1 MFNKIL
7 IANRGEIACR
17 IIKTAHSMGIQA
29 IAVYSAADRNSLH
42 VRLADSACYI
52 GEAPAKESYLNI
64 DHIIQAAK
72 ESGAQ
77 AIHPGYGF
85 LSENPD
91 FAKACEQAG
100 IVFIGP
106 SIKAMEAMASKQLA
120 KQLLEKRKSHLHR
133 AIMALNSL
141 KKSC

>member
-29 IAVYSAADRNSLH
+29 VAVYSAADRNSLH
-42 VRLADSACYI
+42 VRLADSAYYI
-52 GEAPAKESYLNI
+52 GEASAKESYLNI

-100 IVFIGP
+100 IVFIPAPP
-106 SIKAMEAMASKQLA
+106 SKRWKQW
-120 KQLLEKRKSHLHR
+120 HP
-133 AIMALNSL
+133 NN
-141 KKSC
+141 